1 MWVSRLLLSSE
12 TRKCDCTEQALLQ
25 DSALRELGSAAL
37 YRGGREL
44 TSAPAQPQ
52 ASLPHAHQ
60 AESAL
65 SALGDLHTRKGA
77 SSKGHRGRR
86 GALMGEE
93 RRDSEGQAQ
102 RERRNVRS
110 WKWVSSPSQ
119 NCLHQF
125 KGSRET
131 GGSPWGYLFLPE
143 VDILQ
148 TLVQWWWEVES
159 LRKNEAFRYRRV
171 SVSLSLLNSHNNL
184 LQKPS

>member
-44 TSAPAQPQ
+44 TSAPAQPP

-86 GALMGEE
+86 GGPHGWREAWQWGSGAEGEE
-93 RRDSEGQAQ
+93 ECQILEVSFISFTKLPPSVQ
-102 RERRNVRS
+102 RLP
-110 WKWVSSPSQ
+110 WDW
-119 NCLHQF
+119 
-125 KGSRET
+125 RESL
-131 GGSPWGYLFLPE
+131 GLSFPPWGRHSTDACA
-143 VDILQ
+143 VM
-148 TLVQWWWEVES
+148 VGG
-159 LRKNEAFRYRRV
+159 RKSQEKWGF
-171 SVSLSLLNSHNNL
+171 
-184 LQKPS
+184 